1 MSRKSAVISLLFVAL
16 IGVAV
21 GRPGWAAADTGPP
34 DRANP
39 VGSDYIPGELLVR
52 FDTARAGART
62 ESARQ
67 AVATVGGRVARSFD
81 RVAPGLQ
88 RVVLDEGVDV
98 EDAAADL
105 NARGDVVYAEPNY
118 RIHAAGIPNDSR
130 FGEQYGLHNTG
141 QTIRGAAGT
150 ADADIDA
157 PEAWNLTTGTSNVV
171 VAVMDTGVAYDH
183 PDLAP
188 NMWVNTREVAGNGI
202 DDDGNGYVD
211 DRRGWDAVDW

>member
-1 MSRKSAVISLLFVAL
+1 MSRKSAVISLPLRGARQRR
-16 IGVAV
+16 GRSPRV
-21 GRPGWAAADTGPP
+21 GGRRHRTTRT
-34 DRANP
+34 RANP
-39 VGSDYIPGELLVR
+39 VGSDYVPGELLVR
-52 FDTARAGART
+52 FDTARAGARA

-98 EDAAADL
+98 EDAAAEL

-141 QTIRGAAGT
+141 QPIRASP
-150 ADADIDA
+150 A
-157 PEAWNLTTGTSNVV
+157 PPTPTSTPRRRGTSPP
-171 VAVMDTGVAYDH
+171 AARTSSS
-183 PDLAP
+183 P
-188 NMWVNTREVAGNGI
+188 
-202 DDDGNGYVD
+202 
-211 DRRGWDAVDW
+211 